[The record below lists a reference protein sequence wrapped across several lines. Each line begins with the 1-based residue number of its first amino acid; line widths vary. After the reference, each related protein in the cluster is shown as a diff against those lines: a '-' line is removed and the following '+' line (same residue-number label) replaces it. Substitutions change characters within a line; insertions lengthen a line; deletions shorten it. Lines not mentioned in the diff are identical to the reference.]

1 MKTATTFVLA
11 LTGILLIGSTASAQ
25 IQPVLYERVP
35 GGVMEH
41 TWIGGFGTPSHFL
54 QPLTL
59 TPDSAGYA
67 NPSGDHTVAVATN
80 AIPDS
85 GGIVLTVTDPGPY
98 TADYIWEGWMF
109 TGQNNTRRGLLL
121 RGDPT
126 NDFTS
131 CYQFVVQSGGFAIN
145 FRRLINQTPTT
156 LGTWNALA
164 LGYAGSLPNDTWVH
178 MKVMAS
184 GASFR
189 CFMSDL
195 AGQDVE
201 LTQTAGVSTPIV
213 DASPLL
219 TGWPGV
225 YNFRFDLGN
234 VPVYFDD
241 LTLSAD
247 PTTPAST
254 VSFGALKVRY
264 R

>member
-1 MKTATTFVLA
+1 MKTAKTVILGI
-11 LTGILLIGSTASAQ
+11 TGLLLVGSVAFAAES
-25 IQPVLYERVP
+25 PVLYERVL
-35 GGVMEH
+35 GGALEH
-41 TWIGGFGTPSHFL
+41 TWIGGFGTPTHIL

-85 GGIVLTVTDPGPY
+85 GGIILTVTDPGPY
-98 TADYIWEGWMF
+98 TTDYTWEGWMF

-121 RGDPT
+121 RGDPM
-126 NDFTS
+126 NDFKS
-131 CYQFVVQSGGFAIN
+131 SYQFVVQSGGFNIV
-145 FRRLINQTPTT
+145 FRRLIDQLPTT
-156 LGTWNALA
+156 LGTWTALA
-164 LGYAGSLPNDTWVH
+164 AGYGGSLPLNTWVH
-178 MKVMAS
+178 MKVIAT

-189 CFMSDL
+189 CFISDP
-195 AGQDVE
+195 AGVDVE
-201 LTQTAGVSTPIV
+201 LTTTPIV
-213 DASPLL
+213 DATPLL
-219 TGWPGV
+219 GGWPGV

-247 PTTPAST
+247 PSTPATST
-254 VSFGALKVRY
+254 TFGALKARY